1 MNFASEYPLKIVV
14 VGGGAAGMAAAASAR
29 RVNPTAEI
37 TVLEASKHVSY
48 GSCGIPYYLGGL
60 VEDVSKLVTY
70 TPEEFRKSRK
80 VEVLTN
86 SYVKNIS
93 VSSKK
98 VVYVSEKGDEKEIV
112 FDTLVLATGARPA
125 VPKIEGLGLN
135 GVYTVRFLDGAVKL
149 KEDLARSK
157 RVTIIGAGYIGL
169 ELAENFKRVGK
180 EVTVIELLPR
190 PMPNIDPE
198 LAEIISRELKK
209 NGVRLELN
217 KRVIGFKG
225 SGRVEKVVTEDA
237 EYETDLAI
245 IAVGVKPNVSL
256 ARQIGV
262 ELGESG
268 AIKTNSRM
276 ETSVKGVFA
285 AGDNSE
291 ANHMVLNRPVY
302 IPLAQTANKMG
313 YVAGANAAGG
323 SEEFPGVV
331 GSAITRVFDLEIGR
345 TGLGEEDAKKYGV
358 ETKSV
363 LIKARS
369 RAGYYPDGREIWVKL
384 ILEKSSNVII
394 GGQIVGYEGVWGRI
408 AALTLAITN
417 RFNPKQLVF
426 TDLPYAPPFNPV
438 WDPLIVA
445 ARISLR

>member
-1 MNFASEYPLKIVV
+1 VNFPLKIVV
-14 VGGGAAGMAAAASAR
+14 VGGGAAGMSAASSAR

-37 TVLEASKHVSY
+37 TVLEASKYVSY

-60 VEDVSKLVTY
+60 VGDVSKLVAY
-70 TPEEFRKSRK
+70 TPEEFRRSRK
-80 VEVLTN
+80 VEVFTN
-86 SYVKNIS
+86 SYVKSID

-98 VVYVSEKGDEKEIV
+98 VVYVSENGDEKEMD
-112 FDTLVLATGARPA
+112 FDAVILATGARPA
-125 VPKIEGLGLN
+125 LPKFEGLSLK
-135 GVYTVRFLDGAVKL
+135 GVYTIRFLDGAVKL

-157 RVTIIGAGYIGL
+157 KVTIIGAGYIGL
-169 ELAENFKRVGK
+169 ELAENFKRAGK
-180 EVTVIELLPR
+180 EVTILELLPR

-217 KRVIGFKG
+217 KKVIGFKG
-225 SGRVEKVVTEDA
+225 SERVEKVVTEDA
-237 EYETDLAI
+237 EYSTDLVV

-276 ETSVKGVFA
+276 ETNVKGVFA

-291 ANHMVLNRPVY
+291 ANHIVLNRPVY

-323 SEEFPGVV
+323 IEEFQGVV
-331 GSAITRVFDLEIGR
+331 GSAVTRVFDLEIGR
-345 TGLGEEDAKKYGV
+345 TGLGEEEARKYGV
-358 ETKSV
+358 ETRSV

-369 RAGYYPDGREIWVKL
+369 RADYYPGGRDIWIKL
-384 ILEKSSNVII
+384 ILEKNSGVII

-408 AALTLAITN
+408 AALTLAIAN
-417 RFNPKQLVF
+417 RFNPKQLLF
-426 TDLPYAPPFNPV
+426 SDLPYAPPFNPV
-438 WDPLIVA
+438 WDPLIIA
-445 ARISLR
+445 ARVSLR

>member
-1 MNFASEYPLKIVV
+1 MKIVV
-14 VGGGAAGMAAAASAR
+14 IGGGAAGMAAAASAR
-29 RVNPTAEI
+29 RVNPTADI
-37 TVLEASKHVSY
+37 TLLEASRHVSY

-60 VEDVSKLVTY
+60 VEDVSRLVTY
-70 TPEEFRKSRK
+70 TPEEFRRSRK

-86 SYVKNIS
+86 SYVKDIN
-93 VSSKK
+93 VSSKR
-98 VVYVSEKGDEKEIV
+98 VVYVSEKGEEREV
-112 FDTLVLATGARPA
+112 GFDTLVLATGARPV

-169 ELAENFKRVGK
+169 ELAENFKRAGR
-180 EVTVIELLPR
+180 EVTVLELLPR

-198 LAEIISRELKK
+198 LAEIVSRELKK

-217 KRVIGFKG
+217 KRVVGLKG
-225 SGRVEKVVTEDA
+225 DGRVEKVVTEDV
-237 EYETDLAI
+237 EYETDLAV
-245 IAVGVKPNVSL
+245 IAVGVKPNVAL
-256 ARQIGV
+256 AKRIGV

-291 ANHMVLNRPVY
+291 ANHIVLNQPVY

-331 GSAITRVFDLEIGR
+331 GSAITKVFDLEIGR
-345 TGLGEEDAKKYGV
+345 TGLGEEEAKKYGV

-369 RAGYYPDGREIWVKL
+369 RAGYYPGGRDLWVKL

-394 GGQIVGYEGVWGRI
+394 GGQVVGYEGVWGRI
-408 AALTLAITN
+408 AALTLAIMN
-417 RFNPKQLVF
+417 RFTPKQLVF
-426 TDLPYAPPFNPV
+426 SDLPYAPPFNPV

-445 ARISLR
+445 ARVSLK

>member
-1 MNFASEYPLKIVV
+1 MKIVV
-14 VGGGAAGMAAAASAR
+14 IGGGAAGMAAAASAR
-29 RVNPTAEI
+29 RVNPTADI
-37 TVLEASKHVSY
+37 TVLEASRHVSY

-70 TPEEFRKSRK
+70 TPDEFRRSRK

-86 SYVKNIS
+86 SYVRDVN

-98 VVYVSEKGDEKEIV
+98 VVYVSEKGVEMETG
-112 FDTLVLATGARPA
+112 FDTLVLATGARPLI
-125 VPKIEGLGLN
+125 PKMEGLGLD

-149 KEDLARSK
+149 KEDMACSK
-157 RVTIIGAGYIGL
+157 KITIIGAGYIGL

-180 EVTVIELLPR
+180 EVTILELLPR

-198 LAEIISRELKK
+198 LAEIVSRELKK

-217 KRVIGFKG
+217 KRVLGFKG
-225 SGRVEKVVTEDA
+225 TGRVEKVFTEDA
-237 EYETDLAI
+237 EYETDLVV
-245 IAVGVKPNVSL
+245 IAVGVRPNVAL
-256 ARQIGV
+256 AKKIGV
-262 ELGESG
+262 ELGGSG

-291 ANHMVLNRPVY
+291 ANHVVLNKPVY
-302 IPLAQTANKMG
+302 VPLAQTANKMG

-331 GSAITRVFDLEIGR
+331 GSAVTKVFNLEIGR
-345 TGLGEEDAKKYGV
+345 TGVGEEEAKKHGV

-363 LIKARS
+363 LIKAGS
-369 RAGYYPDGREIWVKL
+369 RAGYYPGGKDLWVKL
-384 ILEKSSNVII
+384 VLEKASGVII
-394 GGQIVGYEGVWGRI
+394 GGQIIGYEGVWGRI
-408 AALTLAITN
+408 AVLTLAIMN
-417 RFNPKQLVF
+417 RFTPEQLVF
-426 TDLPYAPPFNPV
+426 SDLPYAPPFNPV

-445 ARISLR
+445 ARVSMR

>member
-1 MNFASEYPLKIVV
+1 MVI
-14 VGGGAAGMAAAASAR
+14 GGGAAGMAAAASAR
-29 RVNPTAEI
+29 RVNPTADI
-37 TVLEASKHVSY
+37 TVLEASRHVSY

-70 TPEEFRKSRK
+70 TPEEFRRSRK

-86 SYVKNIS
+86 SYVKDIN

-98 VVYVSEKGDEKEIV
+98 VVYVSEKGEEREV
-112 FDTLVLATGARPA
+112 EFDTLVLATGARPV

-169 ELAENFKRVGK
+169 ELAENFKRAGK
-180 EVTVIELLPR
+180 EVTILELLPR

-198 LAEIISRELKK
+198 LAEIVSRQLKK

-217 KRVIGFKG
+217 KRVVGLKG
-225 SGRVEKVVTEDA
+225 NGRVEKVVTEHV
-237 EYETDLAI
+237 EYETDLVV
-245 IAVGVKPNVSL
+245 IAVGVKPNVAL
-256 ARQIGV
+256 ARRIGV

-291 ANHMVLNRPVY
+291 ANHIVLNQPVY

-331 GSAITRVFDLEIGR
+331 GSAITKVFDLEIGR
-345 TGLGEEDAKKYGV
+345 TGLGEEEAKKYGV

-369 RAGYYPDGREIWVKL
+369 RAGYYPGGGDLWVKL

-394 GGQIVGYEGVWGRI
+394 GGQVVGYEGVWGRI
-408 AALTLAITN
+408 AALTLAIMN
-417 RFNPKQLVF
+417 RFTPKQLVF
-426 TDLPYAPPFNPV
+426 SDLPYAPPFNPV

-445 ARISLR
+445 ARVSLK